1 MIRAYSWPT
10 PNGHKVH
17 IMLLE
22 CALEHEVI
30 PVNIGNGEQFEPDFL
45 AISPN
50 NRIPAI
56 IDSDGPDGQEI
67 SIFDTGAIL
76 YYLAQKTGKFLPDAA
91 SDPAGHFATMEWL
104 MWQMGGIGPMMGQA
118 NHFRRYAPD
127 RIEYATERYANET
140 KRLFGVAD
148 TKLGK
153 SRYLA
158 GDDYTIADIA
168 AFPWMRNWKGQQV
181 PLEDYPNTKRWLEE
195 VGERPAVKQGLE
207 VLIELRSSGPPKGK
221 AWDVMFGKEQFKRR

>member
-30 PVNIGNGEQFEPDFL
+30 PVNIGNGEQFEPNFL

-168 AFPWMRNWKGQQV
+168 AFPWMRNWKGQEV

>member
-17 IMLLE
+17 IMLHE
-22 CALEHEVI
+22 CELAHEVI
-30 PVNIGNGEQFEPDFL
+30 PVDIGDGQQFEPDFL

-56 IDSDGPDGQEI
+56 VDTDGPNGQDI
-67 SIFDTGAIL
+67 SIFETGAIL
-76 YYLAQKTGKFLPDAA
+76 YYLAQKTGKFLPEAA
-91 SDPAGHFATMEWL
+91 TEPAAHFATMEWL

-118 NHFRRYAPD
+118 NHFRRYAPE
-127 RIEYATERYANET
+127 RIAYATERYANET

-148 TKLGK
+148 TRL
-153 SRYLA
+153 SRTRYLA

-168 AFPWMRNWKGQQV
+168 AFPWMRNWKGQEV
-181 PLEDYPNTKRWLEE
+181 PLDDYPNTRRWLEE
-195 VGERPAVKQGLE
+195 VGARLQSLC
-207 VLIELRSSGPPKGK
+207 ELRTTP
-221 AWDVMFGKEQFKRR
+221 ALLL

>member
-30 PVNIGNGEQFEPDFL
+30 PVNIGNGEQFEPNFL

-168 AFPWMRNWKGQQV
+168 AFPWMRNWKGQEV

-207 VLIELRSSGPPKGK
+207 GLIELRSSGPPKGK

>member
-30 PVNIGNGEQFEPDFL
+30 PVNIGNGEQFEPNFL

-67 SIFDTGAIL
+67 SIFETGAIL

-91 SDPAGHFATMEWL
+91 SDPAGRFATMEWL

-195 VGERPAVKQGLE
+195 V
-207 VLIELRSSGPPKGK
+207 
-221 AWDVMFGKEQFKRR
+221 

>member
-30 PVNIGNGEQFEPDFL
+30 PVNIGNGEQFEPNFL

-67 SIFDTGAIL
+67 SIFETGAIL

-168 AFPWMRNWKGQQV
+168 AFPWMRNWKGQEV

-207 VLIELRSSGPPKGK
+207 VLIELRSSSPPKGK